1 MLWQKG
7 RRSDNVQD
15 AGEGGG
21 GGPSFG
27 GRGLGLGGIIILA
40 ILGLVF
46 FKDPTA
52 LLGQGD
58 PGAAQAPQTQQSPHQ
73 AASNDPQVDFVRAIL
88 GETEVTW
95 REIFAANGQQYEE
108 PVLRL
113 FRRGVNTACGSAS
126 SAVGPF
132 YCPGDHKIY
141 LDLDFFQEMQT
152 RFHESGDFARA
163 YVIAHEVGH
172 HVQNLIG
179 VFRKV
184 DEARRRGA
192 SLQGASGLSVRQELQ
207 ADCFAGVWANQSQ
220 ERKQWL
226 QSGDIESAINAA
238 TAIGDDALQ
247 RQTRGSVVPD
257 SFTHGSSAQRVS
269 WFRRGLD
276 TGDVG
281 QCDTFSGS
289 I

>member
-27 GRGLGLGGIIILA
+27 GRGLGLGGITILA

-58 PGAAQAPQTQQSPHQ
+58 PGTAQAPQTQEAPHQ

-179 VFRKV
+179 VFHKV

>member
-27 GRGLGLGGIIILA
+27 GRGLGLGGIVILA

-58 PGAAQAPQTQQSPHQ
+58 PGAAQAPQTQQATHQ
-73 AASNDPQVDFVRAIL
+73 AAANDPQVDFVRAIL
-88 GETEVTW
+88 GETEDTW
-95 REIFAANGQQYEE
+95 GEIFAANGQQYEQ
-108 PVLRL
+108 PKLVL
-113 FRRGVNTACGSAS
+113 FRNGVRTACGSAS

-132 YCPGDHKIY
+132 YCPGDHKVY
-141 LDLDFFQEMQT
+141 LDLGFFQEMQT
-152 RFHESGDFARA
+152 RFHEAGDFARA

-172 HVQNLIG
+172 HVQNLLG
-179 VFRKV
+179 VFDKV
-184 DEARRRGA
+184 SDARRRGA
-192 SLQGASGLSVRQELQ
+192 SLEGATGLSVRQELQ
-207 ADCFAGVWANQSQ
+207 ADCFAGVWANHSQ
-220 ERKQWL
+220 QRQHWL
-226 QSGDIESAINAA
+226 QEGDIESAINAA

-247 RQTRGSVVPD
+247 EQAQGRVVPD
-257 SFTHGSSAQRVS
+257 SFTHGTSAQRVR
-269 WFRRGLD
+269 WFRTGLD
-276 TGDVG
+276 SGDVG
-281 QCDTFSGS
+281 KCNTFSGA

>member
-58 PGAAQAPQTQQSPHQ
+58 PGTAQAPQTQQAPHE